1 MAIDIETRIARLE
14 ERQGVLERDVKEVKT
29 QLNETAKK
37 SDFERLE
44 RTITEWQD
52 GQTNRMW
59 KLIFVL
65 IGVFTFITMAAV
77 GLSTAGIKL
86 SDIFGG

>member
-1 MAIDIETRIARLE
+1 MEQRITRLE
-14 ERQGVLERDVKEVKT
+14 ERQVALERDVKEIKV
-29 QLNETAKK
+29 QLNDTAKK
-37 SDFERLE
+37 ADFERLE
-44 RTITEWQD
+44 RTITEWQS

-77 GLSTAGIKL
+77 GLSTADIKL
-86 SDIFGG
+86 SDMFGG

>member
-1 MAIDIETRIARLE
+1 MEQRITRLE
-14 ERQGVLERDVKEVKT
+14 ERQVALERDVKEIKI

-44 RTITEWQD
+44 RTITEWQG

-65 IGVFTFITMAAV
+65 IGVFTFITTAAV

-86 SDIFGG
+86 SDMFGG

>member
-1 MAIDIETRIARLE
+1 MDLEQRVTRLE
-14 ERQGVLERDVKEVKT
+14 ERTVAVERDIKEIKS

-37 SDFERLE
+37 SDVERLE
-44 RTITEWQD
+44 RTITEWQG

>member
-1 MAIDIETRIARLE
+1 MAMDIESRIARLE
-14 ERQGVLERDVKEVKT
+14 ERQGVLERDVKEIKI

-44 RTITEWQD
+44 RTITEWQG
-52 GQTNRMW
+52 GQINRMW